1 MLQSYPAYATKMLQR
16 NEEIVTPPRSQSV
29 RPTDALKIV
38 EKIVVGYQTG
48 DKMNDE
54 DNKLKY
60 EKMRKRETRNEKTR
74 NPSRVSRQSR
84 EDIQR

>member
-1 MLQSYPAYATKMLQR
+1 MLQR

-38 EKIVVGYQTG
+38 EKIVVGYQSG

-54 DNKLKY
+54 DNALIWEN
-60 EKMRKRETRNEKTR
+60 EKMRKWETRNEKNEKIPAASHDEAGR
-74 NPSRVSRQSR
+74 ISKGKKIEKR
-84 EDIQR
+84 

>member
-1 MLQSYPAYATKMLQR
+1 MLQR

-54 DNKLKY
+54 DNKL
-60 EKMRKRETRNEKTR
+60 
-74 NPSRVSRQSR
+74 
-84 EDIQR
+84 I

>member
-1 MLQSYPAYATKMLQR
+1 MMLQSYLADATKMLQR

-38 EKIVVGYQTG
+38 EKIVVGYQTW

-60 EKMRKRETRNEKTR
+60 EKMRK
-74 NPSRVSRQSR
+74 
-84 EDIQR
+84 